1 MKRLA
6 SRKTKC
12 INATR
17 VLEYSKSTAQYCT
30 NTTQSLM
37 QFTGDCQMPYDT
49 VEYQRL
55 EDEKEKIKQY
65 KIRKQLAEID
75 RVIEEIAKKYDIN

>member
-1 MKRLA
+1 
-6 SRKTKC
+6 
-12 INATR
+12 
-17 VLEYSKSTAQYCT
+17 
-30 NTTQSLM
+30 
-37 QFTGDCQMPYDT
+37 MPYDT